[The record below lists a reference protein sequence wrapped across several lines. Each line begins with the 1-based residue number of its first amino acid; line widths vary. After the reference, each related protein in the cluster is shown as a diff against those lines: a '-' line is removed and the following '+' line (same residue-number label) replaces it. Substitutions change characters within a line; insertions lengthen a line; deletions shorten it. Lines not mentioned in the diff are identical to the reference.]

1 MLVRNNTGNKETN
14 LKCSTFFKSI
24 LSLNCILY
32 YRYGAYQVMKKKFAK
47 DKEIKQANL
56 RQRMRELKKVSLV
69 LRCRNKIKN

>member
-1 MLVRNNTGNKETN
+1 
-14 LKCSTFFKSI
+14 
-24 LSLNCILY
+24 
-32 YRYGAYQVMKKKFAK
+32 MKKKFAK